1 VSAFDLDRFAPPPI
15 VFKLGGR
22 TYRIN
27 GDVDVDVVARM
38 LRIETA
44 ITDAESTEETIE
56 AVREGRDLI
65 VELCRDSGEDVA
77 DFKIGTQALLI
88 LFTRIV
94 HGSSVAAAVAEAISP
109 PTQVDPATGE
119 PVATPDD
126 GSSEGGSGDVAA
138 PLASVRLSSG
148 RSSTS
153 DELDAGLL
161 ATGSA

>member
-1 VSAFDLDRFAPPPI
+1 LSAFDLDRFAPPPI

-126 GSSEGGSGDVAA
+126 GTGEGEPGDAPA
-138 PLASVRLSSG
+138 PLASARLSSE
-148 RSSTS
+148 RSSSS
-153 DELDAGLL
+153 DEFDAGLL

>member
-1 VSAFDLDRFAPPPI
+1 MSAFDLDEFAPPPI

-22 TYRIN
+22 EYRIN

-44 ITDAESTEETIE
+44 ISDADGTEETIA

-65 VELCRDSGEDVA
+65 LELVHDA
-77 DFKIGTQALLI
+77 DPSVTELKIGTQALLI

-94 HGSSVAAAVAEAISP
+94 HGSSVAAAVAEAIAP
-109 PTQVDPATGE
+109 PAAERSGGGAA
-119 PVATPDD
+119 VATPH
-126 GSSEGGSGDVAA
+126 EGADAAEPGDAPD
-138 PLASVRLSSG
+138 PLASARLSSE
-148 RSSTS
+148 RSSSS
-153 DELDAGLL
+153 DEFDAGLL